1 MAATGEG
8 SSQLPP
14 CTRQMREAAFPSSIG
29 GSSIAS
35 ISGIACPMADLSP
48 CCLDVTGLRGSH
60 QLLEFG
66 EDLLDR
72 I

>member
-1 MAATGEG
+1 M
-8 SSQLPP
+8 
-14 CTRQMREAAFPSSIG
+14 RQAAFPSSIG

-48 CCLDVTGLRGSH
+48 CCLDVTRLCGAH
-60 QLLEFG
+60 QVLEFG
-66 EDLLDR
+66 EDVLDR

>member
-14 CTRQMREAAFPSSIG
+14 YTRQMRQAAFPSSIG
-29 GSSIAS
+29 GSSIAA

-48 CCLDVTGLRGSH
+48 CCLDVTRLCGAH
-60 QLLEFG
+60 QVLEFG
-66 EDLLDR
+66 EDVLDR